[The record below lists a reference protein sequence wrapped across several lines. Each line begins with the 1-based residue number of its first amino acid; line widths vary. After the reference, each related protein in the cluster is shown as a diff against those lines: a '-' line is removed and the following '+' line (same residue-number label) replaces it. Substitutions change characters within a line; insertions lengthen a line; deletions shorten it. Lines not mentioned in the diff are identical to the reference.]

1 MDWKSISQSHFSNFR
16 FTTDY
21 DGDFFYNDVYF
32 GRSVEIIEKLSR
44 RDKSQLKPAEEYLLA
59 R

>member
-1 MDWKSISQSHFSNFR
+1 MEIFHI
-16 FTTDY
+16 
-21 DGDFFYNDVYF
+21 DVYF